1 MSPKEICGLLSLYTV
16 NLYIKSYG
24 TSSAFILTYICM
36 IGSGSRKL
44 LNTDQIRIRIWIHN
58 TGTYNMCIQDYFV
71 YCFQPNT
78 GILLFILFLKHI
90 KHIKTTKTTISK
102 NI

>member
-1 MSPKEICGLLSLYTV
+1 MSPKEICGLLSLCIV

-24 TSSAFILTYICM
+24 TSSAFILIYICM

-71 YCFQPNT
+71 YCFQPY
-78 GILLFILFLKHI
+78 ILLFIF
-90 KHIKTTKTTISK
+90 
-102 NI
+102 